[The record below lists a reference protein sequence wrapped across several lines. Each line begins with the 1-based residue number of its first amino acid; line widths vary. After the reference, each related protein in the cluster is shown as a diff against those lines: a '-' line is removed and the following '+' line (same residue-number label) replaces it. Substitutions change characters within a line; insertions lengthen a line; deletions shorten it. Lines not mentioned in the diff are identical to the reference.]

1 MIFKLKVV
9 NLYHKQMKT
18 ARIYKVTNIK
28 TVDIYVGSTTQTLK
42 ERFKAHKSNAKLEK
56 TGKLYD
62 CIRENGIEN
71 FTIELL
77 EEFHILSKEDIGLKE
92 KEYYTTLR
100 PSLNSI
106 APAVSSSKVIGRIY
120 KVYEKIDNANFY
132 IGSTTND
139 LNIRLIQHQ
148 SASMKGKTPLYTY
161 IREKGRNNFVIEL
174 VEDNIEIENLIIRE
188 NDWLYKLTP
197 PLNKNIFL
205 TRSEKERDKAKYEK
219 NKEKIKN
226 RVNERRKMK
235 RDEINA
241 QKREHYAKNKETILA
256 KQKTQEYKDNANKI
270 RRERR
275 AREKREKES

>member
-1 MIFKLKVV
+1 
-9 NLYHKQMKT
+9 MKT